1 MSQSGSQ
8 SSLIS
13 RLNVKEPDKF
23 DVYMLNDDFTTMD
36 FVVEVLRTV
45 FYRNAADAEQIM
57 LEIHNNGKA
66 LVGTYSYDIARS
78 KVNMAEQM
86 AREEGFPL
94 RLRIERKG

>member
-8 SSLIS
+8 SSLMS

-45 FYRNAADAEQIM
+45 FYRNVADAEQIM
-57 LEIHNNGKA
+57 LEIHNNGMA

>member
-8 SSLIS
+8 SSLMS
-13 RLNVKEPDKF
+13 RLNIKEPDKF

-57 LEIHNNGKA
+57 LKIHNNGKA

>member
-8 SSLIS
+8 SSLMS
-13 RLNVKEPDKF
+13 RLNIKEPDKF

-94 RLRIERKG
+94 RLHIERKG

>member
-13 RLNVKEPDKF
+13 RLNIKEPDKF

-86 AREEGFPL
+86 AGAEGFPL
-94 RLRIERKG
+94 RLHIERKG

>member
-1 MSQSGSQ
+1 M
-8 SSLIS
+8 S

-23 DVYMLNDDFTTMD
+23 DVYMLNDDFTAMD

-45 FYRNAADAEQIM
+45 FYRNVADAEQIM
-57 LEIHNNGKA
+57 LEIHNNGMA

>member
-1 MSQSGSQ
+1 M
-8 SSLIS
+8 S

-45 FYRNAADAEQIM
+45 FYRNVADAEQIM
-57 LEIHNNGKA
+57 LEIHNNGMA

>member
-94 RLRIERKG
+94 RLHIERKG

>member
-8 SSLIS
+8 SYLIS

>member
-8 SSLIS
+8 SSLMS

>member
-1 MSQSGSQ
+1 M
-8 SSLIS
+8 S

-45 FYRNAADAEQIM
+45 FYRNVADAEQIM
-57 LEIHNNGKA
+57 LEIHNNGMA
-66 LVGTYSYDIARS
+66 LVGTYSYDIAHS

>member
-1 MSQSGSQ
+1 MM
-8 SSLIS
+8 S
-13 RLNVKEPDKF
+13 RLNIKEPDKF

>member
-13 RLNVKEPDKF
+13 RLNIKEPDKF

-86 AREEGFPL
+86 ARAEGFPL
-94 RLRIERKG
+94 RLHIERKG

>member
-1 MSQSGSQ
+1 VSQSGSQ

-13 RLNVKEPDKF
+13 RLNIKEPDKF

-86 AREEGFPL
+86 ARAEGFPL
-94 RLRIERKG
+94 RLHIERKG

>member
-1 MSQSGSQ
+1 M
-8 SSLIS
+8 S
-13 RLNVKEPDKF
+13 RLNIKEPDKF

-57 LEIHNNGKA
+57 LKIHNNGKA

>member
-1 MSQSGSQ
+1 M
-8 SSLIS
+8 S

>member
-1 MSQSGSQ
+1 M
-8 SSLIS
+8 S
-13 RLNVKEPDKF
+13 RLNIKEPDKF

-94 RLRIERKG
+94 RLHIERKG

>member
-1 MSQSGSQ
+1 M
-8 SSLIS
+8 S
-13 RLNVKEPDKF
+13 RLNIKEPDKF

>member
-1 MSQSGSQ
+1 M
-8 SSLIS
+8 IS
-13 RLNVKEPDKF
+13 RLNIKEPDKF

-86 AREEGFPL
+86 ARAEGFPL
-94 RLRIERKG
+94 RLHIERKG